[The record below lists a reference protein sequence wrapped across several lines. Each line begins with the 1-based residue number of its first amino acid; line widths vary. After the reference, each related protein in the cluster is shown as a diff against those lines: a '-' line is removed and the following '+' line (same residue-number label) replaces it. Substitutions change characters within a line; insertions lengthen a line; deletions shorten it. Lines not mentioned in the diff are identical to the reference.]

1 MPLLQRQRH
10 SPPIP
15 RQAWDK
21 LREESGPFPG
31 RFGSGSQNKQLQEL
45 RNKLCGVLRLL
56 SSRLADSPGMSAAA
70 VFTQSQSL

>member
-15 RQAWDK
+15 RQAWEK
-21 LREESGPFPG
+21 LREESGPFAQ

-45 RNKLCGVLRLL
+45 CNKLCGVLQLL
-56 SSRLADSPGMSAAA
+56 CSRLADFPGMSAAP
-70 VFTQSQSL
+70 VFAQSQSL